1 MTTKKGIRA
10 LLSRK
15 NLTAGALALG
25 GMIVGA
31 LVGIAVQVGVEST
44 GMLGP
49 GVESLMSEQ
58 ESNFEALHSRL
69 DTLQAAADDPEL
81 ARELGEIAALL
92 QRQDELRQTA
102 RLEIE
107 MLVNE
112 VASLRRQNLAEQDL
126 AGGADV
132 WLGAGEGVS
141 IGDKQNVIGVIR
153 IWETAADVVLNGEPS
168 RISVGG
174 FVSTDDCIV
183 FLKQANRA
191 EDNRAGFDVT
201 CGDGDSA

>member
-1 MTTKKGIRA
+1 MTTNKGIRD
-10 LLSRK
+10 LLTRK
-15 NLTAGALALG
+15 NLTAGALAVG

-31 LVGIAVQVGVEST
+31 LVGIAVQIGVEST

-58 ESNFEALHSRL
+58 DSNFNALHARL
-69 DTLQAAADDPEL
+69 DSLQAEADDPEL

-102 RLEIE
+102 NLEIE

-112 VASLRRQNLAEQDL
+112 VASLRQQNLAEQDL

-132 WLGAGEGVS
+132 WLAAGEGVS
-141 IGDKQNVIGVIR
+141 VGDKRNVIGVVR
-153 IWETAADVVLNGEPS
+153 IWATSADVVLNGEQT

-174 FVSTDDCIV
+174 FVATDDCVV
-183 FLKQANRA
+183 FLKQANRP

-201 CGDGDSA
+201 CGEGDAA